1 MRLRGTVRFRFAGFT
16 ADLDSARPQFLSQ
29 SAHLIALP
37 RVHKRPLE
45 LAQYPR
51 LAAVPALRN
60 RAKMRSSGLPRRRAQ
75 LFSAAAANT
84 AVRCTRARLGEVPA

>member
-51 LAAVPALRN
+51 PRGGTGAA
-60 RAKMRSSGLPRRRAQ
+60 
-75 LFSAAAANT
+75 
-84 AVRCTRARLGEVPA
+84 